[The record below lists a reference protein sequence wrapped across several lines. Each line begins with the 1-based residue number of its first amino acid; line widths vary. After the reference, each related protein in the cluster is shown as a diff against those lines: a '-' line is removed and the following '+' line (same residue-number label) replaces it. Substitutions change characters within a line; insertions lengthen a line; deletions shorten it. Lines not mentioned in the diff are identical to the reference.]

1 MYSSYLFLS
10 PAREVLPAADN
21 WIIMPKDWR
30 MIENEDI
37 FNKIVSLTNL
47 NDAHFKV
54 ILDNQNHILKNQEVL
69 YKEFKK
75 INERLDLLEKE
86 E

>member
-1 MYSSYLFLS
+1 
-10 PAREVLPAADN
+10 
-21 WIIMPKDWR
+21 

-54 ILDNQNHILKNQEVL
+54 ILDNQNLILKNQEVL
-69 YKEFKK
+69 FKEFKK
-75 INERLDLLEKE
+75 INERLDKLEQE
-86 E
+86 EE